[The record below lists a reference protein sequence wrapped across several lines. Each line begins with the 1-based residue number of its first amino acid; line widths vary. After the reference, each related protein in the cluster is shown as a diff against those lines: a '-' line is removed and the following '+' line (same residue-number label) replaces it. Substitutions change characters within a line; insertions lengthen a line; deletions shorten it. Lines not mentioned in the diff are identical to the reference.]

1 MDWDNFS
8 NTKAYTSDI
17 VLFRGMDRIK
27 KIPYI
32 SDKTEIIIIPAERS
46 DFERVAT
53 VSPCHRHSFEA
64 AQI

>member
-1 MDWDNFS
+1 M
-8 NTKAYTSDI
+8 Y
-17 VLFRGMDRIK
+17 GIK

-32 SDKTEIIIIPAERS
+32 SDKTETTIILAERS

-53 VSPCHRHSFEA
+53 VSPCHRHSFDA